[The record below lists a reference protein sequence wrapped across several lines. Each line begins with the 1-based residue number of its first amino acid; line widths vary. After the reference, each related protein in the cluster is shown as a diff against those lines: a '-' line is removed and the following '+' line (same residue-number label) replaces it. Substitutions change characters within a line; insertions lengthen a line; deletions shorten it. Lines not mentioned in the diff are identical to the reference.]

1 MFSCDLPF
9 FATKVMNE
17 TGHLNFLPWMLREFY
32 VLGFPSQNNT
42 QRKIKG
48 REKIILNMWNKPQHS
63 FTNLPFILGSFPADT
78 NSD

>member
-1 MFSCDLPF
+1 
-9 FATKVMNE
+9 
-17 TGHLNFLPWMLREFY
+17 MLRECY

-48 REKIILNMWNKPQHS
+48 KGKIILNMWNKPQRS
-63 FTNLPFILGSFPADT
+63 FKNLDFILSSFPADT

>member
-1 MFSCDLPF
+1 
-9 FATKVMNE
+9 
-17 TGHLNFLPWMLREFY
+17 MLRECY

-48 REKIILNMWNKPQHS
+48 KGKIILIMWNKPEHS
-63 FTNLPFILGSFPADT
+63 LKNSILGSFPADT